1 MTFKPNVKTEIER
14 VQMELDDAKEAISVL
29 DNAIA
34 CGFLKDEHS
43 LIAQKWIKEYES
55 DIEKMEVAL
64 EQAKLAY
71 ENDEIPVGA
80 ALFNENDELIVSDH
94 NRRELDQDP
103 TSHAEIL
110 VLKAASKTYKS
121 WRLEGS
127 TLVVTLEPDPMCAG
141 AIVNARVKRLIYGA
155 PNEKAGAAWTL
166 YNIPQDKR
174 LNHYT
179 EITDGILRK
188 ESEELLT
195 SFFEN
200 KR

>member
-1 MTFKPNVKTEIER
+1 MKY
-14 VQMELDDAKEAISVL
+14 QSDD
-29 DNAIA
+29 
-34 CGFLKDEHS
+34 
-43 LIAQKWIKEYES
+43 
-55 DIEKMEVAL
+55 EKMEVAL
-64 EQAKLAY
+64 KQARIAY
-71 ENDEIPVGA
+71 DNDEIPVGA
-80 ALFNENDELIVSDH
+80 AIFNNKDELIAANH

-110 VLKAASKTYKS
+110 VLKSASKIYKS
-121 WRLEGS
+121 WRLEET

-141 AIVNARVKRLIYGA
+141 AIVNSRVKRLIYGA
-155 PNEKAGAAWTL
+155 PNEKAGAVWTL

-179 EITDGILRK
+179 EITDGILRE

>member
-1 MTFKPNVKTEIER
+1 M
-14 VQMELDDAKEAISVL
+14 
-29 DNAIA
+29 
-34 CGFLKDEHS
+34 FLKDAGVKAIFGPGTNIPHA
-43 LIAQKWIKEYES
+43 AQ
-55 DIEKMEVAL
+55 
-64 EQAKLAY
+64 
-71 ENDEIPVGA
+71 
-80 ALFNENDELIVSDH
+80 
-94 NRRELDQDP
+94 
-103 TSHAEIL
+103 EIL
-110 VLKAASKTYKS
+110 DLIKAASKTYKS

>member
-1 MTFKPNVKTEIER
+1 MRCINLNY
-14 VQMELDDAKEAISVL
+14 M
-29 DNAIA
+29 N
-34 CGFLKDEHS
+34 
-43 LIAQKWIKEYES
+43 YES
-55 DIEKMEVAL
+55 DKEKMEVAL
-64 EQAKLAY
+64 EQARLAY
-71 ENDEIPVGA
+71 DKDEIPVGA
-80 ALFNENDELIVSDH
+80 AIFNENHELIAANH

-103 TSHAEIL
+103 TAHAEIL
-110 VLKAASKTYKS
+110 TLKSASEIYKS
-121 WRLEGS
+121 WRLEDT

-141 AIVNARVKRLIYGA
+141 AILNARVKRLVYGA
-155 PNEKAGAAWTL
+155 PNEKAGSAYSL

-179 EITDGILRK
+179 EITDGILRE

>member
-1 MTFKPNVKTEIER
+1 MK
-14 VQMELDDAKEAISVL
+14 
-29 DNAIA
+29 
-34 CGFLKDEHS
+34 
-43 LIAQKWIKEYES
+43 YES
-55 DIEKMEVAL
+55 DIAKMEVAL

-71 ENDEIPVGA
+71 KNDEIPVGA
-80 ALFNENDELIVSDH
+80 ALFNEKDELIAANH

-110 VLKAASKTYKS
+110 VLKSASKVYNS
-121 WRLEGS
+121 WRLENS
-127 TLVVTLEPDPMCAG
+127 TIVVTLEPDPMCAG
-141 AIVNARVKRLIYGA
+141 AIVNSRVKRLIYGA

-179 EITDGILRK
+179 DITDGILRK

>member
-1 MTFKPNVKTEIER
+1 MK
-14 VQMELDDAKEAISVL
+14 
-29 DNAIA
+29 
-34 CGFLKDEHS
+34 
-43 LIAQKWIKEYES
+43 YES
-55 DIEKMEVAL
+55 DIAKMEVAL

-71 ENDEIPVGA
+71 KNDEIPVGA
-80 ALFNENDELIVSDH
+80 ALFNEKDELIAANH

-110 VLKAASKTYKS
+110 VLKSASKVYNS
-121 WRLEGS
+121 WRLENS
-127 TLVVTLEPDPMCAG
+127 TIVVTLEPDPMCAG
-141 AIVNARVKRLIYGA
+141 AIVNSRVKRLIYAA

-179 EITDGILRK
+179 DITDGILRK

>member
-1 MTFKPNVKTEIER
+1 MK
-14 VQMELDDAKEAISVL
+14 
-29 DNAIA
+29 
-34 CGFLKDEHS
+34 
-43 LIAQKWIKEYES
+43 YES

-71 ENDEIPVGA
+71 DNDEIPVGA
-80 ALFNENDELIVSDH
+80 ALFNENDELVVSDH

>member
-1 MTFKPNVKTEIER
+1 MK
-14 VQMELDDAKEAISVL
+14 
-29 DNAIA
+29 
-34 CGFLKDEHS
+34 
-43 LIAQKWIKEYES
+43 YES
-55 DIEKMEVAL
+55 DIAKMEVAL

-71 ENDEIPVGA
+71 NNDEIPVGA
-80 ALFNENDELIVSDH
+80 ALFNEKDELIAANH

-110 VLKAASKTYKS
+110 VLKSASKVYNS
-121 WRLEGS
+121 WRLEKS
-127 TLVVTLEPDPMCAG
+127 TLAVTLEPDPMCAG
-141 AIVNARVKRLIYGA
+141 AIVNSRVKRLIYGA

-179 EITDGILRK
+179 DITDGILRK

>member
-1 MTFKPNVKTEIER
+1 MK
-14 VQMELDDAKEAISVL
+14 
-29 DNAIA
+29 
-34 CGFLKDEHS
+34 
-43 LIAQKWIKEYES
+43 YES
-55 DIEKMEVAL
+55 DTEKMEVAL

-71 ENDEIPVGA
+71 NNDEIPVGA
-80 ALFNENDELIVSDH
+80 ALFNEKDELIAANH

-110 VLKAASKTYKS
+110 VLKDGSKTYKS

-127 TLVVTLEPDPMCAG
+127 TLAVTLEPDPMCAG
-141 AIVNARVKRLIYGA
+141 AIVNSRVRRLIYGA

-179 EITDGILRK
+179 EITDGILK
-188 ESEELLT
+188 EESEELLT

>member
-1 MTFKPNVKTEIER
+1 MK
-14 VQMELDDAKEAISVL
+14 
-29 DNAIA
+29 
-34 CGFLKDEHS
+34 
-43 LIAQKWIKEYES
+43 YES
-55 DIEKMEVAL
+55 DIAKMEVAL

-71 ENDEIPVGA
+71 NNDEIPVGA
-80 ALFNENDELIVSDH
+80 ALFNEKDELIAANH

-110 VLKAASKTYKS
+110 VLKSASKVYNS
-121 WRLEGS
+121 WRLENS
-127 TLVVTLEPDPMCAG
+127 TIAVTLEPDPMCAG
-141 AIVNARVKRLIYGA
+141 AIVNSRVKRLIYA
-155 PNEKAGAAWTL
+155 ASNEKAGAAWTL

-179 EITDGILRK
+179 DITDGILRK

>member
-1 MTFKPNVKTEIER
+1 MK
-14 VQMELDDAKEAISVL
+14 
-29 DNAIA
+29 
-34 CGFLKDEHS
+34 
-43 LIAQKWIKEYES
+43 YES
-55 DIEKMEVAL
+55 DTEKMEVAL

-71 ENDEIPVGA
+71 NNDEIPVGA
-80 ALFNENDELIVSDH
+80 ALFNEKDELIAANH

-110 VLKAASKTYKS
+110 VLKDGSKTYKS

-127 TLVVTLEPDPMCAG
+127 TLAVTLEPDPMCAG
-141 AIVNARVKRLIYGA
+141 AIVNSRVRRLIYGA

-179 EITDGILRK
+179 EITDGILRE

>member
-1 MTFKPNVKTEIER
+1 MK
-14 VQMELDDAKEAISVL
+14 
-29 DNAIA
+29 
-34 CGFLKDEHS
+34 
-43 LIAQKWIKEYES
+43 YES
-55 DIEKMEVAL
+55 DIAKMEVAL

-71 ENDEIPVGA
+71 NNDEIPVGA
-80 ALFNENDELIVSDH
+80 ALFNEKDELIAANH

-110 VLKAASKTYKS
+110 VLKSASKVYNS
-121 WRLEGS
+121 WRLENS
-127 TLVVTLEPDPMCAG
+127 TIAVTLEPDPMCAG
-141 AIVNARVKRLIYGA
+141 AIVNSRVKRLIYAA

-179 EITDGILRK
+179 DITDGILRK

>member
-1 MTFKPNVKTEIER
+1 MNYK
-14 VQMELDDAKEAISVL
+14 
-29 DNAIA
+29 
-34 CGFLKDEHS
+34 
-43 LIAQKWIKEYES
+43 S

-64 EQAKLAY
+64 QEAKRAL
-71 ENDEIPVGA
+71 EIDEVPIGA
-80 ALFNENDELIVSDH
+80 AIFDAEDKLITKAH
-94 NRRELDQDP
+94 NRREVDQDP
-103 TSHAEIL
+103 TAHAEIL
-110 VLKAASKTYKS
+110 VIKEASKILKT
-121 WRLEGS
+121 WRLEGT
-127 TLVVTLEPDPMCAG
+127 TLAITLEPDPMCAG
-141 AIVNARVKRLIYGA
+141 AIVNARIKTLLYSS
-155 PNEKAGAAWTL
+155 PNLKSGAAYTL